1 MVRQATWLCA
11 ILIVTQSG
19 ALLADSALPN
29 LEFNGFG
36 TLGVVHSDERKADFV
51 ADPFASE
58 GVGYSDDWSA
68 EIDSRLGLQATLR
81 MTPQISSVVQV
92 ISEKQHDGS
101 FAPDIE
107 WANVQYDIT
116 PNLSFRVGRMVQS
129 SFMASEHRKVNY
141 ATPWVRPPQEIYRL
155 MPVANFDGVDMR
167 YRYPGGKT
175 TNELQ
180 MNFGGG
186 SVDYSTG
193 SIDASGSWGVSHRTH
208 WGDATLFASYGELKV
223 SADELSQFFDVYRL
237 FGLPGEQ
244 LASRYEVDGKRT
256 SLLSLGVGYDPGSWF
271 VMGEWARSSSPSL
284 LGDSEGAYMTFGYRI
299 AEWTPYVGVARAKVT
314 SKTSEPG
321 LNAAQYP
328 SPFAEGAQLLNGIL
342 NELLSSGMQQ
352 ESITVGTRWD
362 FRPGMALTAQYDHID
377 MRSGSS
383 GGLINQQPE
392 FTPGERINLFSLAL
406 DFVF

>member
-1 MVRQATWLCA
+1 MVRQAIWLCA

-19 ALLADSALPN
+19 ALYADSTLPD

-36 TLGVVHSDERKADFV
+36 TLGVAHSDERNADFV

-58 GVGYSDDWSA
+58 GVGYSHDWSA
-68 EIDSRLGLQATLR
+68 EVDSRLGLQATLR
-81 MTPQISSVVQV
+81 ITPQLSSVLQV
-92 ISEKQHDGS
+92 VSEKRYDGS
-101 FAPDIE
+101 FAPEIE

-129 SFMASEHRKVNY
+129 SFMSSEHRKVNY
-141 ATPWVRPPQEIYRL
+141 ATPWIRPPQEVYRL
-155 MPVANFDGVDMR
+155 IPVANFDGVDVR
-167 YRYPGGKT
+167 YRYHSGST

-180 MNFGGG
+180 LNFGGG
-186 SVDYSTG
+186 NADYQTGSVD
-193 SIDASGSWGVSHRTH
+193 ASDSWGVSHRTH
-208 WGDATLFASYGELKV
+208 WGDTTLFASYGELKV
-223 SADELSQFFDVYRL
+223 NADELSQFFDAYRL

-244 LASRYEVDGKRT
+244 LASRYEVDGKRM

-314 SKTSEPG
+314 SNTSEPG
-321 LNAAQYP
+321 LNAALYP
-328 SPFAEGAQLLNGIL
+328 SPFAEGAQLLNGVL
-342 NELLSSGMQQ
+342 NELISSGMQQ
-352 ESITVGTRWD
+352 ESITLGARWD
-362 FRPGMALTAQYDHID
+362 FRPGIAFTAQYDHID
-377 MRSGSS
+377 MRSESS

-392 FTPGERINLFSLAL
+392 FTPGGRINLFSLAL

>member
-1 MVRQATWLCA
+1 MARQATWLCA

-19 ALLADSALPN
+19 VLLADSALPN

-36 TLGVVHSDERKADFV
+36 TLGIVHSDERNADFV

-58 GVGYSDDWSA
+58 GAGYSDDWSA
-68 EIDSRLGLQATLR
+68 EVDSRIGLQASLR

-92 ISEKQHDGS
+92 VSEKRYDGS

-107 WANVQYDIT
+107 WANVQYYFT

-141 ATPWVRPPQEIYRL
+141 ATPWIRPPQEVYRL
-155 MPVANFDGVDMR
+155 IPVANFDGVDIR
-167 YRYPGGKT
+167 YRYLLGAAT
-175 TNELQ
+175 SELQ

-186 SVDYSTG
+186 DVDYQTG
-193 SIDASGSWGVSHRTH
+193 SVEAHDSWGVSHRMN
-208 WGDATLFASYGELKV
+208 WGNATLFASYGELKV
-223 SADELSQFFDVYRL
+223 SADALSQFFDVYRL
-237 FGLPGEQ
+237 FGQPGEE

-256 SLLSLGVGYDPGSWF
+256 RLLSLGASYDPGSWF

-284 LGDSEGAYMTFGYRI
+284 LGGSEGAYMTFGYRI

-314 SKTSEPG
+314 SNMSEQG
-321 LNAAQYP
+321 LNAALYP
-328 SPFAEGAQLLNGIL
+328 SPFAEGAQLLNGTL
-342 NELLSSGMQQ
+342 NGLLSSRIQ
-352 ESITVGTRWD
+352 EESLTVGARWD

-377 MRSGSS
+377 MRAGSP
-383 GGLINQQPE
+383 GGLINQQPD
-392 FTPGERINLFSLAL
+392 FVPGESINLFSLAL

>member
-1 MVRQATWLCA
+1 MVRQASWLCA

-19 ALLADSALPN
+19 ALLADSGLPN

-36 TLGVVHSDERKADFV
+36 TLGVVHSDERDADFV

-58 GVGYSDDWSA
+58 GAGYSHDWSA
-68 EIDSRLGLQATLR
+68 EVDSRLGLQATLR

-92 ISEKQHDGS
+92 VSEKRYDGS

-107 WANVQYDIT
+107 WANIQYEIT
-116 PNLSFRVGRMVQS
+116 PNLSFRVGRMLQS

-141 ATPWVRPPQEIYRL
+141 ATPWIRPPREVYRL
-155 MPVANFDGVDMR
+155 IPVANFDGVDVR
-167 YRYPGGKT
+167 YRYHSGST
-175 TNELQ
+175 VNELQ

-186 SVDYSTG
+186 SADYQTG
-193 SIDASGSWGVSHRTH
+193 SIDANDSWGISHRTH
-208 WGDATLFASYGELKV
+208 WGNATLFASYGELKV
-223 SADELSQFFDVYRL
+223 SADELSEFFDVYRL
-237 FGLPGEQ
+237 FGQPGEQ
-244 LASRYEVDGKRT
+244 LASRYKVDGKRT
-256 SLLSLGVGYDPGSWF
+256 RLLSLGMGYDPGEWF
-271 VMGEWARSSSPSL
+271 VMGEWTRASSPSL
-284 LGDSEGAYMTFGYRI
+284 LGESEGAYMTLGYRI
-299 AEWTPYVGVARAKVT
+299 AEWTPYVGLARAKVT
-314 SKTSEPG
+314 SNTSESG
-321 LNAAQYP
+321 LNAALYP

-352 ESITVGTRWD
+352 DSLTVGARWD
-362 FRPGMALTAQYDHID
+362 FRPSMALTAQYDHID

-392 FTPGERINLFSLAL
+392 FTPGGRINLFSLAL

>member
-19 ALLADSALPN
+19 ALLADSGLPN

-36 TLGVVHSDERKADFV
+36 TLGVVHSDERNADFV
-51 ADPFASE
+51 ANPFASE
-58 GVGYSDDWSA
+58 GAGYSDDWSA
-68 EIDSRLGLQATLR
+68 EVDSRLGLQATLR

-92 ISEKQHDGS
+92 VSEKRHDGS
-101 FAPDIE
+101 FAPEIE
-107 WANVQYDIT
+107 WANVQYEVT
-116 PNLSFRVGRMVQS
+116 PDLSLRVGRMVQS

-155 MPVANFDGVDMR
+155 IPVANFDGVDMR
-167 YRYPGGKT
+167 YRYSLGET

-193 SIDASGSWGVSHRTH
+193 SIDASDSWGVSHRTH
-208 WGDATLFASYGELKV
+208 WGDVTLFASYGELKV

-237 FGLPGEQ
+237 FGLPGEK

-256 SLLSLGVGYDPGSWF
+256 SLLSLGLGYDPGPWF

-284 LGDSEGAYMTFGYRI
+284 LGDSEGAYMTLGFRV
-299 AEWTPYVGVARAKVT
+299 AEWTPYVGVARAKIT
-314 SKTSEPG
+314 SNMSEPG
-321 LNAAQYP
+321 LNAALYP
-328 SPFAEGAQLLNGIL
+328 PPFAEGAQLLNGVL
-342 NELLSSGMQQ
+342 NELLSSGIQQ
-352 ESITVGTRWD
+352 ESLTVGARWD
-362 FRPGMALTAQYDHID
+362 FRLGMALTAQYDYID

>member
-1 MVRQATWLCA
+1 MVRQVTWLFA

-19 ALLADSALPN
+19 ALIADSSLPN

-36 TLGVVHSDERKADFV
+36 TLGVVHSDEQNADFV
-51 ADPFASE
+51 NDTFASQ
-58 GVGYSDDWSA
+58 GAGYSHDWSA
-68 EIDSRLGLQATLR
+68 EVDSRLGLQTTLR
-81 MTPQISSVVQV
+81 ITPNVSSVVQV
-92 ISEKQHDGS
+92 VSDKRYDGS
-101 FAPDIE
+101 FTPYVE
-107 WANVQYDIT
+107 WANVQYEVT

-155 MPVANFDGVDMR
+155 IPVANFDGVDIR
-167 YRYPGGKT
+167 YRYRIGEA

-180 MNFGGG
+180 MNYGGG

-193 SIDASGSWGVSHRTH
+193 SIDASDSWGVSHRTH
-208 WGDATLFASYGELKV
+208 WGDTTLFASYGELKV
-223 SADELSQFFDVYRL
+223 SADELSQFFDAYRL
-237 FGLPGEQ
+237 FGLPGEE
-244 LASRYEVDGKRT
+244 LASRYGVDGKRT
-256 SLLSLGVGYDPGSWF
+256 SLLNIGLGYDPGSWF

-284 LGDSEGAYMTFGYRI
+284 LGESEGAYMTVGYRV

-314 SKTSEPG
+314 SNTSEPG
-321 LNAAQYP
+321 LTAGLYP
-328 SPFAEGAQLLNGIL
+328 SPFAEGARLLNGVL
-342 NELLSSGMQQ
+342 NEFLSSGMQQ

-362 FRPGMALTAQYDHID
+362 FRPGMALTAQYDRID

-392 FTPGERINLFSLAL
+392 FTPGGRINLFSLAL

>member
-1 MVRQATWLCA
+1 MVRQVTWLCA

-19 ALLADSALPN
+19 ALLADNSLPN

-36 TLGVVHSDERKADFV
+36 TLGVVHSDEQNADFV
-51 ADPFASE
+51 NDPFASQ
-58 GVGYSDDWSA
+58 GAGYSHDWSA
-68 EIDSRLGLQATLR
+68 EVDSRLGLQATLHL
-81 MTPQISSVVQV
+81 TPILSSVVQV
-92 ISEKQHDGS
+92 VSEKHYDGS
-101 FAPDIE
+101 YAPEIE

-116 PNLSFRVGRMVQS
+116 PNLSIRVGRMVQS

-155 MPVANFDGVDMR
+155 IPVANFDGVDMR
-167 YRYPGGKT
+167 YRYPVGKA

-193 SIDASGSWGVSHRTH
+193 SIDASDSWGVSHRTH

-256 SLLSLGVGYDPGSWF
+256 SLLSLGLGYDPGSWF

-284 LGDSEGAYMTFGYRI
+284 LGESEGAYMTLGYRV

-314 SKTSEPG
+314 SNTSEPG
-321 LNAAQYP
+321 LNAALYP
-328 SPFAEGAQLLNGIL
+328 SPFAEGAQLLNGML
-342 NELLSSGMQQ
+342 NELLSSGIQQ
-352 ESITVGTRWD
+352 ESITVGARWD

-377 MRSGSS
+377 MRSGTS

-392 FTPGERINLFSLAL
+392 FTPGGRINLFSLSL

>member
-1 MVRQATWLCA
+1 MVRQAIWLCA

-19 ALLADSALPN
+19 ALLADSGMPN

-36 TLGVVHSDERKADFV
+36 TLGVVRSDERNADFV
-51 ADPFASE
+51 AAPFVSE
-58 GVGYSDDWSA
+58 GAGYSHDWSA
-68 EIDSRLGLQATLR
+68 EVDSRLGLQATLR

-92 ISEKQHDGS
+92 ISEKRHDGS

-107 WANVQYDIT
+107 WANVQYDLT

-129 SFMASEHRKVNY
+129 SFMSSEHRKVSY
-141 ATPWVRPPQEIYRL
+141 ATPWIRPPQEVYRL
-155 MPVANFDGVDMR
+155 LPVANFDGVDVR
-167 YRYPGGKT
+167 YRYPVGKT
-175 TNELQ
+175 SNELQ

-193 SIDASGSWGVSHRTH
+193 SVDASDSWGVSHRTH

-314 SKTSEPG
+314 SNTSESG
-321 LNAAQYP
+321 LNAALYP

-352 ESITVGTRWD
+352 ESITVGARWD
-362 FRPGMALTAQYDHID
+362 FRPGMALTTQYDHID

-392 FTPGERINLFSLAL
+392 FIPGGRINLFSLAL